1 MLKFRTP
8 PFMLVIVFPSTS
20 TVVPLIATLWVPFVS
35 TVGAFV
41 FTIVELLTSV
51 SEVPSIDV
59 LSLFTQTSLSP
70 LVSTFSSAKISI
82 TLECK

>member
-59 LSLFTQTSLSP
+59 LSLFTDF
-70 LVSTFSSAKISI
+70 LVSFGVDLFISKDFNHI
-82 TLECK
+82 GM